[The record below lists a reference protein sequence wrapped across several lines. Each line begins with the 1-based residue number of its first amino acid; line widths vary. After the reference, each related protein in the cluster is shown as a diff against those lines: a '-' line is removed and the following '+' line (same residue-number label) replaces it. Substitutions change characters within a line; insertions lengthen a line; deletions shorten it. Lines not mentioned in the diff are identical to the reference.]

1 MFRLVAP
8 ANAPVTTT
16 LLPSPEFSDSEN
28 LRATVTVRRTIDGS
42 MYTFVKRRQKSKSY
56 LWDFNLTRNKSWE
69 LLEFYQSYNDEEV
82 IAYWN
87 DLSFKG
93 YFKNNPFEA
102 ATQGADLSDLGG
114 DYVKVTIELEERG

>member
-56 LWDFNLTRNKSWE
+56 LWDFNLTRNKSLE

-93 YFKNNPFEA
+93 YFKNNPFET
-102 ATQGADLSDLGG
+102 ATQGADLSDFGG